1 MLNVK
6 GVLMK
11 KKEKKA
17 VKKST
22 NSELIKEN
30 KRLLD
35 ELNKN
40 KDEKLRLMADFENLK
55 KRKNDE
61 ISNLIKYSGESLII
75 SLTPIFNDLDRIL
88 KESEN
93 VKKDRALLDGLK
105 ITINKLY
112 KILESQNIIRFDS
125 EGELFD
131 PNFHDAVMTQESRKK
146 KNIIIEEFEKG
157 YKYND
162 KVIKH
167 SKVIVS
173 KGA

>member
-1 MLNVK
+1 MEK
-6 GVLMK
+6 KDKKIK
-11 KKEKKA
+11 KKA
-17 VKKST
+17 T
-22 NSELIKEN
+22 NSVLIKEN
-30 KRLLD
+30 KDLKT
-35 ELNKN
+35 ELNKY

-75 SLTPIFNDLDRIL
+75 SLIPIFNDLDRIL
-88 KESEN
+88 KELDS
-93 VKKDRALLDGLK
+93 VKKDKTLLDGLK

-112 KILESQNIIRFDS
+112 KILESQNIVSFNS

-131 PNFHDAVMTQESRKK
+131 PNFHDAVMTKDSKKK
-146 KNIIIEEFEKG
+146 KNIVIEEFEKG

-167 SKVIVS
+167 SKVVVS
-173 KGA
+173 KGV

>member
-1 MLNVK
+1 MEK
-6 GVLMK
+6 KDKKIK
-11 KKEKKA
+11 KKA
-17 VKKST
+17 T
-22 NSELIKEN
+22 NSVLVKEN
-30 KRLLD
+30 KELKT
-35 ELNKN
+35 ELNKY

-75 SLTPIFNDLDRIL
+75 SLIPIFNDLDRIL
-88 KESEN
+88 KELDS
-93 VKKDRALLDGLK
+93 VKKDKTLLDGLK

-112 KILESQNIIRFDS
+112 KILESQNIVSFNS

-131 PNFHDAVMTQESRKK
+131 PNFHDAVMTKDSKKK

-167 SKVIVS
+167 SKVVVS
-173 KGA
+173 KGP

>member
-1 MLNVK
+1 MEK
-6 GVLMK
+6 KDKKIK
-11 KKEKKA
+11 KKA
-17 VKKST
+17 T
-22 NSELIKEN
+22 NSVLIKEN
-30 KRLLD
+30 KDLKT
-35 ELNKN
+35 ELNKY

-75 SLTPIFNDLDRIL
+75 SLIPIFNDLDRIL
-88 KESEN
+88 KELDS
-93 VKKDRALLDGLK
+93 VKKDKTLLDGLK

-112 KILESQNIIRFDS
+112 KILESQNIVSFNS

-131 PNFHDAVMTQESRKK
+131 PNFHDAVMTKDSKKK
-146 KNIIIEEFEKG
+146 KNIVIEEFEKG

>member
-1 MLNVK
+1 MEK
-6 GVLMK
+6 KDKKIK
-11 KKEKKA
+11 KKA
-17 VKKST
+17 T
-22 NSELIKEN
+22 NSVLVKEN
-30 KRLLD
+30 KELKT
-35 ELNKN
+35 ELNKY

-55 KRKNDE
+55 KRKNGE

-75 SLTPIFNDLDRIL
+75 SLIPIFNDLDRIL
-88 KESEN
+88 KELDS
-93 VKKDRALLDGLK
+93 VKKDRTLLDGLK

-112 KILESQNIIRFDS
+112 KILESQNIVSFNS

-131 PNFHDAVMTQESRKK
+131 PNFHDAVMTKDSKKK

-167 SKVIVS
+167 SKVVVS
-173 KGA
+173 KGV

>member
-1 MLNVK
+1 MEK
-6 GVLMK
+6 KDKKIK
-11 KKEKKA
+11 KKA
-17 VKKST
+17 T
-22 NSELIKEN
+22 NSVLVKEN
-30 KRLLD
+30 KDLKI
-35 ELNKN
+35 ELNKY

-75 SLTPIFNDLDRIL
+75 SLIPIFNDLDRIL
-88 KESEN
+88 KELDS
-93 VKKDRALLDGLK
+93 VKKDRTLLDGLK

-112 KILESQNIIRFDS
+112 KILESQNIVSFNS

-131 PNFHDAVMTQESRKK
+131 PNFHDAVMTKDSKKK

-167 SKVIVS
+167 SKVVVS
-173 KGA
+173 KGV